1 MDPESVRRQLFQLTS
16 LSVFCTQ
23 LSYHLEED
31 TISHTQAHTCIMTL
45 GDFNLVLFWGFFP
58 LVFTAT
64 LLLLDLLE
72 IHNDCS
78 VGGCVYLT

>member
-1 MDPESVRRQLFQLTS
+1 MDPESARRQLFQLTS

-31 TISHTQAHTCIMTL
+31 TISTCIMTL

-58 LVFTAT
+58 LVFTTT

>member
-1 MDPESVRRQLFQLTS
+1 MDPESAQRQLFQLTS

-45 GDFNLVLFWGFFP
+45 GDFNLVLGFFSIGFHHSAFAGP
-58 LVFTAT
+58 PRDTQ
-64 LLLLDLLE
+64 
-72 IHNDCS
+72 
-78 VGGCVYLT
+78 